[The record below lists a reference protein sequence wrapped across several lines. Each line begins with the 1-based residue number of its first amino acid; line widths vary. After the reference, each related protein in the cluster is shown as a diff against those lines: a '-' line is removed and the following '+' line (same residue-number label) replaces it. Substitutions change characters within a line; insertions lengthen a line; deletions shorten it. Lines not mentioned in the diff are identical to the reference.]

1 VPRRYGA
8 RRALQRGG
16 QRCAHPVR
24 SPTGIPGGRR
34 GLVRPELGAYG
45 LGGGAGQGGKG
56 VRGSSSLSNVYS
68 GEDNLDVLIA

>member
-34 GLVRPELGAYG
+34 GLVRPELGADG
-45 LGGGAGQGGKG
+45 LGGGAGQGGRAYVGAPLSATSIAVKTTLT
-56 VRGSSSLSNVYS
+56 SSSP
-68 GEDNLDVLIA
+68 

>member
-1 VPRRYGA
+1 MARAARSSAAASAARTRCDRRRGSRAGA
-8 RRALQRGG
+8 G
-16 QRCAHPVR
+16 
-24 SPTGIPGGRR
+24 
-34 GLVRPELGAYG
+34 GLVRPELGADG